1 MKTSLVSSLLAA
13 ALLAAIPACLDA
25 SATEPALDSN
35 AAVDEV
41 GADPTANPGAD
52 SAEPDDADDPADTL
66 AAAAAAP
73 SVVTDDNLNGMWV
86 TTVDGVAQPD
96 TVIESW
102 TAIGIRVH
110 VGADVYQ
117 VTRSG
122 DTLTGA
128 GVSLAIKPNKSGVKD
143 DGLDGTIAGHAYHLV
158 RDVATK
164 PPITIAFPGD
174 RPFRV
179 LLTQTLMPL
188 AQQDRESYTKL
199 TKANLAAFLTRCEL
213 YKHGSW
219 LRALKGETWAEQNQ
233 SFWNI
238 INAANGIVS
247 TPRALIGN
255 VKFQNAVKANLK
267 DQTQVGLMLS
277 SFSMYFS
284 TGGGR
289 ALRLPM
295 SPDSIAYFIT
305 DRPSRAEK
313 IGLVVMDTPTHGP
326 LASTFGRQLLDLGA
340 APAADSAAYARA
352 MMALL
357 VKSDTG
363 PAQALS
369 GVGRSAL
376 TDWFAVMAIEDY
388 RGVAFGSPGLGW
400 GYNMTQV
407 QFYGL
412 IARALARPGAVDAMN
427 QPVIGQVI
435 VGSQL
440 QPGEASYADVLNGGN
455 DMQEYPDM
463 ATLKQLATAYLVAN
477 HPDLIAAVKAGL
489 SWMPANEV
497 DYRAANDIF
506 HYIGS
511 ELYDNQARFA
521 GLTGAKAD
529 AVAAA
534 VVKLFDT
541 LDAESAQFEAFIVAR
556 GYTKSSTPAPKSQ
569 GF

>member
-1 MKTSLVSSLLAA
+1 MMACAVEEP
-13 ALLAAIPACLDA
+13 PATDC
-25 SATEPALDSN
+25 S
-35 AAVDEV
+35 
-41 GADPTANPGAD
+41 
-52 SAEPDDADDPADTL
+52 PDDAESCLAGDDSDGKADGS
-66 AAAAAAP
+66 AAG
-73 SVVTDDNLNGMWV
+73 VTDDALNGLWNA
-86 TTVDGVAQPD
+86 TQGGNKLTGDQ
-96 TVIESW
+96 VIESW
-102 TAIGIRVH
+102 PAVGIQLSLA
-110 VGADVYQ
+110 GKQ
-117 VTRSG
+117 IKLTRSG
-122 DTLTGA
+122 DTLT
-128 GVSLAIKPNKSGVKD
+128 SPNGTLTIIANGKSPSD
-143 DGLDGTIAGHAYHLV
+143 DVIDGTLDGVAVHLTRDTSPKPTITLQ
-158 RDVATK
+158 
-164 PPITIAFPGD
+164 PPGD
-174 RPFRV
+174 RPYRMF
-179 LLTQTLMPL
+179 LTDMILPA
-188 AQQDRESYTKL
+188 AQLDRESYKVMHSSDVG
-199 TKANLAAFLTRCEL
+199 AFIRSCEL

-219 LRALKGETWAEQNQ
+219 QRKYMKGATWTEQNK
-233 SFWNI
+233 SLSNVI
-238 INAANGIVS
+238 GAINNVRT
-247 TPRALIGN
+247 TPHNMTRIPQFFTTLT
-255 VKFQNAVKANLK
+255 ANLK
-267 DQTQVGLMLS
+267 DPSQAGLAIS
-277 SFSMYFS
+277 TFGMYFS
-284 TGGGR
+284 TGAGGSIHI
-289 ALRLPM
+289 PIT
-295 SPDSIAYFIT
+295 SDSTAYFIT
-305 DRPSRAEK
+305 DKPSRAER
-313 IGLVVMDTPTHGP
+313 IGVVAMATPSHGP

-521 GLTGAKAD
+521 GLPGAKAD
-529 AVAAA
+529 AVAAS